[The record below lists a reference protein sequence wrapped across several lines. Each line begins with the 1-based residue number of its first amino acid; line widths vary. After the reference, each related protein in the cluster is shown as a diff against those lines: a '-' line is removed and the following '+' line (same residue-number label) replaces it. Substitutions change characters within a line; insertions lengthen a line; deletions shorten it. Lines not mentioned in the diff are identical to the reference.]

1 VCGTALEIR
10 ISRKQKPYTICL
22 SCGVQT
28 FFRGKLGIERL
39 SRIVNSQL
47 FLTATGSSRAESAVI
62 LFNRIQQ
69 LRAQRSEL
77 AVGQRR
83 AVRNPDLENALCAV
97 DDEIERLQSDLAK
110 LRGKTNRR
118 KSR

>member
-1 VCGTALEIR
+1 
-10 ISRKQKPYTICL
+10 
-22 SCGVQT
+22 
-28 FFRGKLGIERL
+28 
-39 SRIVNSQL
+39 
-47 FLTATGSSRAESAVI
+47 VI

-77 AVGQRR
+77 AVGQGSI
-83 AVRNPDLENALCAV
+83 VRNLDLENALCAV